1 MGALV
6 ANGRAHVNGRTQ
18 ATGLMAADGM
28 AAVDGLPVANGV
40 DTAGCQ
46 TQEAVTLASLLAR
59 RQVWQ
64 WRMAPQ
70 PVAGIATGIRAL
82 DAVLPMGGWP
92 VAALSEL
99 LVPVWGLTELQ
110 LLWPVLARLSRAGG
124 WVVLVAPPFVPFAGA
139 WQRAGVDLSRLV
151 VIGAAATTGAAD
163 ALWAFEQCLRSGSC
177 AAVVGWPAG
186 ADHAALRRLQVAADH
201 GQCLALAIRPARHA
215 VQPSPAALRL
225 QLRPDGCVQVLKCRG
240 GPVPAQP
247 VALAAHERTLPW
259 GGCSSGHG
267 VVHVRYVTGVA
278 ENDAATATAP
288 ATATATAT
296 PDAGTPAPLA
306 MRC

>member
-6 ANGRAHVNGRTQ
+6 SNGRAHVNGRTQ
-18 ATGLMAADGM
+18 ASGLMAAGGM
-28 AAVDGLPVANGV
+28 AAVDGLSVANGA

-46 TQEAVTLASLLAR
+46 TQEAITLASLLAR

-64 WRMAPQ
+64 WRVAPQ

-92 VAALSEL
+92 AAALSEL

-124 WVVLVAPPFVPFAGA
+124 RVVLVAPPFVPFAGA

-163 ALWAFEQCLRSGSC
+163 ALWAFEQ
-177 AAVVGWPAG
+177 WAG
-186 ADHAALRRLQVAADH
+186 RL
-201 GQCLALAIRPARHA
+201 GQITQRC
-215 VQPSPAALRL
+215 
-225 QLRPDGCVQVLKCRG
+225 
-240 GPVPAQP
+240 
-247 VALAAHERTLPW
+247 
-259 GGCSSGHG
+259 GGCRWRPTMGS
-267 VVHVRYVTGVA
+267 VWRWPYA
-278 ENDAATATAP
+278 LP
-288 ATATATAT
+288 
-296 PDAGTPAPLA
+296 A
-306 MRC
+306 MRCSPLRLRCGCSCGPMAVYRC